1 MPKLGMEPIRRAEAI
16 NGALECFCDYGIDK
30 TTLEMVA
37 QRAGF
42 SKGIVAYYF
51 KTKRQL
57 ILECLK
63 AFMSSYNLKIG
74 SSITRDMTPEQMVKV
89 VIDISLPPLGEENDD
104 SINVSILEGVEKIC
118 LPEKKI
124 ANLFGQFLSKSAID
138 EEIKKILSGIYES
151 DIQGIAKLFDY
162 AKKTHQIDALDEKEA
177 AYGLLAMIYGLSF
190 FRIVGFFPADQKDNR
205 EVAFHYINHLL
216 GLDSK

>member
-1 MPKLGMEPIRRAEAI
+1 MEPIRRAEAI
-16 NGALECFCDYGIDK
+16 NAALECFCDFGIDK
-30 TTLEMVA
+30 TTLDMVA

-74 SSITRDMTPEQMVKV
+74 SSITKDMTPEQMVKMV
-89 VIDISLPPLGEENDD
+89 VDVSLPPLDEENDNM
-104 SINVSILEGVEKIC
+104 INVSVLEGIDMIC

-124 ANLFGQFLSKSAID
+124 ANLFGQFLSKSAND
-138 EEIKKILSGIYES
+138 EEIKIILSGIYTKDVEGMS
-151 DIQGIAKLFDY
+151 KLIEY
-162 AKKTHQIDALDEKEA
+162 AKKEYQAENLDEKET
-177 AYGLLAMIYGLSF
+177 AYALLAMIYGLSF
-190 FRIVGFFPADQKDNR
+190 FRVVGFMPPGEQDNR
-205 EVAFHYINHLL
+205 DVAFHYINLLL
-216 GLDSK
+216 GIN

>member
-1 MPKLGMEPIRRAEAI
+1 MPKVGMEPVRKAEAI
-16 NGALECFCDYGIDK
+16 NAALECFCDNGIDK

-37 QRAGF
+37 QKAGF

-57 ILECLK
+57 TLECLK

-74 SSITRDMTPEQMVKV
+74 SSITKDMTPEQMVKV
-89 VIDISLPPLGEENDD
+89 VVDISLPPLDEESDD
-104 SINVSILEGVEKIC
+104 KINVSVLEGVEKIC

-138 EEIKKILSGIYES
+138 DEIKTILGEIYAADIEGIT
-151 DIQGIAKLFDY
+151 KLIEY
-162 AKKTHQIDALDEKEA
+162 AKKAYQADHLDEKET
-177 AYGLLAMIYGLSF
+177 AYALLAMIYGLSF
-190 FRIVGFFPADQKDNR
+190 FRIVGFMPPGEPDNR
-205 EVAFHYINHLL
+205 DVAFHYINLLL
-216 GLDSK
+216 GINS